1 MKAWIFILASA
12 LASPL
17 SLLLSFPLYAQPYPA
32 KSIRMIVPFTPGGG
46 TDILA
51 RSLGQKL
58 GESMGTAIVIE
69 NKPGAGGNFG
79 AELAAKAPADGYTL
93 LMVSASYAVNAALY
107 PLGFD
112 PVKDLLP
119 ISQIATVP
127 FVLMAHPSLAAND
140 VQELIALARAQPGR
154 LNYASSGTGSSPH
167 LAGELLALLTGTTMV
182 HVPYKG
188 GAPALADLL
197 GGQVQLLFATVVQGL
212 PHIKSGKLKPLAV
225 GGRER
230 SKALPQ
236 VPTIAESGVPE
247 FELTNWFGVLAP
259 AGTPLPILERLNRE
273 IVQQLHAPELRARL
287 AAEGAEPAGTSGAD
301 FERLIRADIEKFGRI
316 VKAAGIRV
324 Q

>member
-1 MKAWIFILASA
+1 
-12 LASPL
+12 
-17 SLLLSFPLYAQPYPA
+17 
-32 KSIRMIVPFTPGGG
+32 
-46 TDILA
+46 
-51 RSLGQKL
+51 
-58 GESMGTAIVIE
+58 
-69 NKPGAGGNFG
+69 
-79 AELAAKAPADGYTL
+79 
-93 LMVSASYAVNAALY
+93 
-107 PLGFD
+107 
-112 PVKDLLP
+112 
-119 ISQIATVP
+119 
-127 FVLMAHPSLAAND
+127 
-140 VQELIALARAQPGR
+140 
-154 LNYASSGTGSSPH
+154 
-167 LAGELLALLTGTTMV
+167 MV

>member
-1 MKAWIFILASA
+1 MKAWLFLLGSA
-12 LASPL
+12 LAFP
-17 SLLLSFPLYAQPYPA
+17 LSFPLSAQPYPT
-32 KSIRMIVPFTPGGG
+32 KSVRMIVPFTPGGG

-69 NKPGAGGNFG
+69 NKPGAGGNLG

-112 PVKDLLP
+112 PVKDLVP
-119 ISQIATVP
+119 ISQIASVP
-127 FVLMAHPSLAAND
+127 FVLMAHPSLPAND

-167 LAGELLALLTGTTMV
+167 LAGELLAMLTGTKMV

-188 GAPALADLL
+188 GAPALTDLL

-212 PHIKSGKLKPLAV
+212 PHIKSGKVKPLAV

-230 SKALPQ
+230 SKTLPQ

-259 AGTPLPILERLNRE
+259 AGTPAPILERLQRE
-273 IVQQLHAPELRARL
+273 IVQQLQAPELRTRL